1 LKFDPPRS
9 GSGNTEEVLM
19 FEKIANIFRI
29 PDLRKRVLFT
39 LGLLAVYRL
48 GAFIPTPGINSTA
61 LAQFFNANSQSA
73 LGLADL
79 FTGGNLRKLTIFALG
94 IMPYITASIIFQLLT
109 VIYEPLAKLQK
120 EGELGRRKITQWTR
134 YVTVLLGVIQSFA
147 ISLTLTTSSANMVTI
162 PRAAFIPMCVITLTA
177 GTAFIM
183 WLGEQ
188 ITERGIGNGM
198 SLLIFTGI
206 VVGLPRGIYDL
217 YDKARD
223 SAWGPFTPIAL
234 VLLVAVMAAVVAFIV
249 FVERSERRI
258 PVQYAKRIV
267 GRKMMGGQS
276 THLPLRVNSGGVMP
290 IIFASSILSAPLLFS
305 QIHYQGVMLQD
316 NSFLG
321 PIFRNLIPGEPWYVL
336 LNTVAIIFF
345 AYFYISIVF
354 RPDDIADNMRK
365 YGGFIPGIRP
375 GRRTSDFINDVLTR
389 ITLVGAVYLVV
400 VQLIPT
406 MMMSGIHFNHLWL
419 IGRAFDS
426 LPAWMTNGLGVKF
439 YFGGTSLL
447 IVVGVAMD
455 TVQQVESQLI
465 MRHYDGFSPKSGRIR
480 GRRSW

>member
-1 LKFDPPRS
+1 MLEKF
-9 GSGNTEEVLM
+9 
-19 FEKIANIFRI
+19 ANIFRI

-48 GAFIPTPGINSTA
+48 GAFIPTPGINADA
-61 LAQFFNANSQSA
+61 LAQYFNMNSSSL
-73 LGLADL
+73 LGLGDL
-79 FTGGNLRKLTIFALG
+79 FTGGNLRRLTIFALG

-109 VIYEPLAKLQK
+109 VVYEPLAKLQK

-147 ISLTLTTSSANMVTI
+147 IALTLTSSSMSMVTI
-162 PRAAFIPMCVITLTA
+162 SRGAFIPMCVITLTA

-206 VVGLPRGIYDL
+206 VVGLPRGVMDIYG
-217 YDKARD
+217 KARD
-223 SAWGPFTPIAL
+223 ETWGPLTPLVLVAL
-234 VLLVAVMAAVVAFIV
+234 VLGMVAVVAFIV

-290 IIFASSILSAPLLFS
+290 VIFASSILSAPLLFA
-305 QIHYQGVMLQD
+305 GM
-316 NSFLG
+316 SFFGSAKLSETTFFG
-321 PIFRNLIPGEPWYVL
+321 PILRNLAPGEPWYEL
-336 LNTVAIIFF
+336 LYIAAIIFF

-389 ITLVGAVYLVV
+389 ITLVGALYLIIISV
-400 VQLIPT
+400 IPT
-406 MMMSGIHFNHLWL
+406 LLISGIHFNHLWL
-419 IGRAFDS
+419 IGPFFDR
-426 LPAWMTNGLGVKF
+426 LPSVFTNGFGFNF